1 MSMDDSDEIQF
12 ASSLEVDSRFLRVSW
27 LIEAVGRSEA
37 WVSDESVLRH
47 FTLYPEE
54 EEAIIQRVQRTYGV
68 TLRPPDFELYL
79 WQLVDE
85 LERRPRAQPR

>member
-1 MSMDDSDEIQF
+1 MSKNDFDEIQF
-12 ASSLEVDSRFLRVSW
+12 AGSSEVDRRLPQVSRL
-27 LIEAVGRSEA
+27 LEAIGHPEA

-47 FTLYPEE
+47 FALYPEE
-54 EEAIIQRVQRTYGV
+54 VEEIIRRVRQAYGV

-85 LERRPRAQPR
+85 LERRLWA

>member
-12 ASSLEVDSRFLRVSW
+12 ASSLEVDSRFLQVSW
-27 LIEAVGRSEA
+27 LIEAIGHSEA

-47 FTLYPEE
+47 FAMHAEE
-54 EEAIIQRVQRTYGV
+54 EEEIVRRVRQAYGV

-85 LERRPRAQPR
+85 LERRSRA